1 MADDIFNFFGIH
13 FTSTNPRS
21 VSAMLK
27 FLALFPLVLDAT
39 LVWSSAV
46 SRNVAAPEAVG
57 VLIACTNINLGDCF
71 DWTSNILPTAC
82 ISLAT
87 ESQGD
92 RVKSARTP
100 DGLECTLFTG
110 TACNGSS
117 LVVDGTFEDLS
128 LVGFSNVANS
138 FNCISS
144 T

>member
-1 MADDIFNFFGIH
+1 
-13 FTSTNPRS
+13 
-21 VSAMLK
+21 MLK

-46 SRNVAAPEAVG
+46 SRNVGLWNG
-57 VLIACTNINLGDCF
+57 VLDACTEINLGDCF
-71 DWTSNILPTAC
+71 GWTSITLPTAC
-82 ISLAT
+82 ISFAT
-87 ESQGD
+87 ESQGG
-92 RVKSARTP
+92 RVKSAQTP
-100 DGLECTLFTG
+100 EGLECTLFTG

-138 FNCISS
+138 FNCKSS